1 MYSEIVNVQ
10 ISLETSAVSRA
21 GFGTP
26 LIISD
31 NVWFKERVRAYTS
44 FEGAAEDFPTTSKE
58 YAALQSVFSRGVDP
72 ATVKI
77 GRREVDSITF
87 TADAATAIGQVYT
100 IEVLDTADA
109 TTTATFV
116 TTTGSET
123 PTDIATALVAAIGA
137 PAGVTVV
144 DDTGSLTL
152 SKSGT
157 DPYAVTDVT
166 SNISYVATTTEAPA
180 DTVNEIVSIDNDF
193 YFVASTDH
201 TQTFVL
207 NLSTDIEAREK
218 LYFVSTQEQDC
229 IDTAYSPTATDT
241 ASQLAQNNRFR
252 TSYWFH
258 HDADTVF
265 PEMEYITV
273 GAPFDPGK
281 AIWANERVS
290 SEAAKDPLTGKLLS
304 TTQKTNLVNK
314 YANFTEIVGG
324 LTITRRGQVSGNEW
338 IDVIR
343 NRDFLVARITE
354 AYQNFLI
361 NSKVVPY
368 TDIGIARTQTVL
380 SSTLNRYVETEAQP
394 NILQA
399 KNPYIINFPRRKDV
413 SFGDVAARVFNGAF
427 TAYLA
432 GALQVVE
439 ISGSLNYSAE
449 S

>member
-1 MYSEIVNVQ
+1 MYNEIVNVQ

-31 NVWFKERVRAYTS
+31 NVWFKERVRSYTS

-58 YAALQSVFSRGVDP
+58 YAALQSAFSRAVDP

-77 GRREVDSITF
+77 GRREVDDITF
-87 TADAATAIGQVYT
+87 TPAAATAIGQVYT
-100 IEVLDTADA
+100 IEVLDTAGS

-123 PTDIATALVAAIGA
+123 PTTIATALVTALGS

-144 DDTGSLTL
+144 DNTGSLTL

-166 SNISYVATTTEAPA
+166 SNISYVTTTTETAA
-180 DTVNEIVSIDNDF
+180 DVMNEIVSVDDDF

-201 TQTFVL
+201 TQAFVL
-207 NLSTDIEAREK
+207 ALSTDIEAREK
-218 LYFVSTQEQDC
+218 LYFVSTAEQDC

-258 HDADTVF
+258 HDADTVY
-265 PEMEYITV
+265 PEMEYIAI
-273 GAPFDPGK
+273 GAPYDPGT
-281 AIWANERVS
+281 IVWANERVS
-290 SEAAKDPLTGKLLS
+290 SESAKDTVTGKLLS
-304 TTQKTNLVNK
+304 VTQKTNLVNK
-314 YANFTEIVGG
+314 FANFTEVVGG

-354 AYQNFLI
+354 SYQNFLI

-380 SSTLNRYVETEAQP
+380 VSTLNRYVETEAQP
-394 NILQA
+394 SILQA
-399 KNPYIINFPRRKDV
+399 NNPYTINFPRRKDV
-413 SFGDVAARVFNGAF
+413 PFGDIAARTFNGAF
-427 TAYLA
+427 TAFLS
-432 GALQVVE
+432 GAIQVVD
-439 ISGSLNYSAE
+439 ITGSLNYSAE